1 MIGFKS
7 ESQKNISY
15 YRFYRRRVDQSYDG
29 RFKLDERG
37 NLANMSLTDSIAR
50 RFAESVLSRRNF
62 NPIAGIIAC
71 RIRLMNL
78 WARIDLQREM

>member
-1 MIGFKS
+1 MIFLRVGNKA
-7 ESQKNISY
+7 NISN
-15 YRFYRRRVDQSYDG
+15 YRLPSRRVDQSYD
-29 RFKLDERG
+29 
-37 NLANMSLTDSIAR
+37 LANMFLTDSIAR

-78 WARIDLQREM
+78 WARIDLEREM